1 MNWLEISVR
10 ADGESAEALSEVFN
24 RLGDGGAVIE
34 ESPHEP
40 RRLVVKTYLAIDEHI
55 ATRRRYLEEGLWH
68 LSQLYPMPE
77 PEFREMKEE
86 DWANAWKAY
95 HPVQHIGERIVIKPT
110 WREYV
115 APSHTLVIELDP
127 GMAFGTGQHPST
139 RLCLLALE
147 RMTLERARVLDVG
160 TGSGILAIAAALLG
174 AREVFGCDIDK
185 KSIEVAREN
194 VALNHVEEKVRLG
207 VGSLGGWK
215 LEVGSW
221 KLEVGSWDLIVINIL
236 APVIIELLPLARPLL
251 NDTGRIILSGLIET
265 QEAEVRAKLAE
276 LGLQV
281 IAREQEGDWVMLS
294 CGHRVTHHSSL
305 VTNA

>member
-34 ESPHEP
+34 ESPHAA

-77 PEFREMKEE
+77 PEFREVKEE

-110 WREYV
+110 WRAHV
-115 APSHTLVIELDP
+115 ASSRELIVELDP

-139 RLCLLALE
+139 RLCLLTLE
-147 RMTLERARVLDVG
+147 RMTLHATRVLDVG

-174 AREVFGCDIDK
+174 AGEVLGCDIDK

-194 VALNHVEEKVRLG
+194 VALNHVEKQVRLE
-207 VGSLGGWK
+207 VGSLGDWR
-215 LEVGSW
+215 
-221 KLEVGSWDLIVINIL
+221 LEVGSWDLIVINIL

-294 CGHRVTHHSSL
+294 CGHMVTRHSSL
-305 VTNA
+305 ITSD